1 MIATIGKLL
10 YFLDRRER
18 RNALLLLVMVLVMG
32 LIEVVG
38 IASIVPLIAVLS
50 NPQIVHTNQYLATV
64 YSGLAFT
71 NTNSFLIF
79 LSASV
84 FIVVVGRTAFSAFT
98 TFALARYAHM
108 RAHTIS
114 FRLLNN
120 YLGRPY
126 GWFLSRH
133 SADMGK
139 AVLSEVEQVV
149 KGSLMPVL
157 ELTSQV
163 IIATCIIMLIILVQ
177 PLVAGTATVVMGG
190 SYVLIYFGLRRFLAK
205 IGQERLLSNS
215 QRFQIAQ
222 EALGGIKDVKIG
234 GLEQGYLRRFNKAS
248 HRLARRRTMLHIVS
262 AMPRYILE
270 LAATGGILA
279 VVLALLIR
287 GNGDLSTTLP
297 MLALYAF
304 AGLRLLPTLQK
315 IYKSIVKLRFGG
327 PALDALYTDFHEQV
341 RGPDPA
347 AGAQPLALSKT
358 IALSNVSFSYPNSEQ
373 ASLRN
378 VTLTIPALSTTGF
391 VGSTGAGKST
401 VVDVILG
408 LLEPQQGEIL
418 VDDEVIGHHNVRSWQ
433 KSIGYVP
440 QQIFLV
446 DESIAANIA
455 FGVNP
460 DKIDMDAVQRAAG
473 AAQLHDFIANRLPQG
488 YETTVGERGIRLS
501 GGERQ
506 RLGIARGLYHDPEVL
521 VLDEATSALD
531 NLTERAVM
539 DTVQNLARRK
549 TVILIAHRLST
560 VRKCDTIFL
569 MDQGRIK
576 KSGTYDD
583 LLATDESFRH
593 MAGAA

>member
-10 YFLDRRER
+10 DFLDRRER
-18 RNALLLLVMVLVMG
+18 RNASLLFVMVLVMG
-32 LIEVVG
+32 LLEVVG

-84 FIVVVGRTAFSAFT
+84 FMVVVGRTAFSAFT
-98 TFALARYAHM
+98 TYALTRYAHM

-114 FRLLNN
+114 FRLLKN

-149 KGSLMPVL
+149 KGSLMPAL
-157 ELTSQV
+157 ELMSQV

-190 SYVLIYFGLRRFLAK
+190 GYVLIYFGLRRFLAK

-248 HRLARRRTMLHIVS
+248 NRLARRRTMLHVVS

-270 LAATGGILA
+270 IAATGGILA

-304 AGLRLLPTLQK
+304 AALRLLPTLQK

-327 PALDALYTDFHEQV
+327 PALDALHTDFHEQV

-347 AGAQPLALSKT
+347 TGAQPLALCKT
-358 IALSNVSFSYPNSEQ
+358 IALSNVSFFYPNSEQ

-391 VGSTGAGKST
+391 IGSTGAGKST

-455 FGVNP
+455 FGVDP

-473 AAQLHDFIANRLPQG
+473 AAKLHDFIANRLPQG

-506 RLGIARGLYHDPEVL
+506 RVGIARALYHDPEVL